1 MAAPP
6 THAAATAATSAAPSA
21 GVSAAVPADSSSAV
35 TTDTSAATAEPSA
48 DDDFGV
54 YIHVPFCTHRCDYC
68 AFATWTDRS
77 HLAADYLACCRD
89 QARAL
94 APGMP
99 PVTSVF
105 VGGGTPNLVA
115 PSMLATV
122 VAELPLAAGAE
133 LTVECNPDLV
143 TPAAM
148 QAYRDMGVNRIS
160 LGVQSMVPHVLEA
173 LGRQHDPRMVAASV
187 DAVRGSGIDLLNLD
201 LIFGSP
207 AESAADCERTL
218 SAAIA
223 LEPDHLSVYGLTPEP
238 GTPVGDD
245 PSRHPDDD
253 DMADKYVIID
263 EVLERAGFEMYE
275 ISNWAR
281 PGAQCRHNL
290 LYWRQGS
297 YAGIGCAAH
306 SHRDGRRF
314 WSVRTPERYI
324 AAVRAGA
331 SVEAGSESLDPDE
344 RRLEALQLAL
354 RTSDGVPAEAVPDEV
369 ADLVMPAGDGRLRL
383 NVRGRLLANEVAIR
397 LHH

>member
-6 THAAATAATSAAPSA
+6 THAA
-21 GVSAAVPADSSSAV
+21 
-35 TTDTSAATAEPSA
+35 TSAATAEPSA

-115 PSMLATV
+115 PSMLAAV

-143 TPAAM
+143 TPAGM

-223 LEPDHLSVYGLTPEP
+223 LEADHLSVYGLTPEP

>member
-1 MAAPP
+1 MAA
-6 THAAATAATSAAPSA
+6 AKAR
-21 GVSAAVPADSSSAV
+21 
-35 TTDTSAATAEPSA
+35 AEASVAKTEQSA
-48 DDDFGV
+48 DDSFGV

-77 HLAADYLACCRD
+77 HLIADYMACCRD

-94 APGMP
+94 ARDMP

-105 VGGGTPNLVA
+105 FGGGTPNLVA
-115 PSMLATV
+115 PSMLAAV
-122 VAELPLAAGAE
+122 VAELPLASGAE
-133 LTVECNPDLV
+133 MTVECNPDLA
-143 TPAAM
+143 TAAGLRV
-148 QAYRDMGVNRIS
+148 YRDMGVNRIS
-160 LGVQSMVPHVLEA
+160 LGVQSMVPGVLAA
-173 LGRQHDPRMVAASV
+173 LGRQHDPSMVAASV
-187 DAVRGSGIDLLNLD
+187 EAVRDAGIRQLSMD

-207 AESAADCERTL
+207 AESVVDCAYTL

-238 GTPVGDD
+238 GTPLGDD

-253 DMADKYVIID
+253 DMADKYVLID
-263 EVLERAGFEMYE
+263 EVLGRAGFEMYE

-290 LYWRQGS
+290 LYWQQGS

-306 SHRDGRRF
+306 SYRDGRRF
-314 WSVRTPERYI
+314 WSVRTPERYV
-324 AAVRAGA
+324 AAIRAAA

-354 RTSDGVPAEAVPDEV
+354 RTSAGVPAEAVPDEV
-369 ADLVMPAGDGRLRL
+369 ADLVTPTGDGRLRL
-383 NVRGRLLANEVAIR
+383 TVRGRLLANEVAIR
-397 LHH
+397 LHHSPQDGSEKLSR